1 MDQLIGSTTGVI
13 AAFVHAA
20 LREKEAW
27 REQALIIGAFVF
39 LAVAFNWITIGDHLV
54 ATIQTG
60 LWFIAGMDLVLLAG
74 GVIAVLGAIR
84 LRTSGDG
91 VDRKRRSPSRSKL
104 ETAE

>member
-39 LAVAFNWITIGDHLV
+39 LA
-54 ATIQTG
+54 
-60 LWFIAGMDLVLLAG
+60 G